1 MVVSSH
7 LISPSYNHCNNIIIE
22 KSSQLL
28 LNQTKKIQK
37 CLGYSLI
44 AIFTFRI
51 YSVPSSQVDLLAKN
65 AIYNSIAF
73 NCDAAGITSLGGGGE
88 RGYEGM
94 LSGKLWKNAVAK
106 TCIP

>member
-1 MVVSSH
+1 M
-7 LISPSYNHCNNIIIE
+7 
-22 KSSQLL
+22 LL
-28 LNQTKKIQK
+28 TQTKKIQK

-44 AIFTFRI
+44 AIFTLRI
-51 YSVPSSQVDLLAKN
+51 YSVPSFQVDLLAKN

-88 RGYEGM
+88 GGYEGM

>member
-7 LISPSYNHCNNIIIE
+7 LISPSYNHCNNYREINSIAPHP
-22 KSSQLL
+22 
-28 LNQTKKIQK
+28 NQKFQK

-73 NCDAAGITSLGGGGE
+73 NCDAAGITSLGGGGGGE
-88 RGYEGM
+88 GGRGGM
-94 LSGKLWKNAVAK
+94 RACSLENCEKMQ
-106 TCIP
+106 

>member
-7 LISPSYNHCNNIIIE
+7 LISPSYNHCNNYREINSIAPHP
-22 KSSQLL
+22 
-28 LNQTKKIQK
+28 NQKFQK

-51 YSVPSSQVDLLAKN
+51 YSVPSSQVDLLAKRE
-65 AIYNSIAF
+65 
-73 NCDAAGITSLGGGGE
+73 G
-88 RGYEGM
+88 GYEGK

>member
-1 MVVSSH
+1 MSSH
-7 LISPSYNHCNNIIIE
+7 LISPSYNHCNNYRKIISIAPYPD
-22 KSSQLL
+22 Q
-28 LNQTKKIQK
+28 KIKK

-73 NCDAAGITSLGGGGE
+73 NCDAAGITSLGGGGGGE
-88 RGYEGM
+88 GGYEGM

>member
-1 MVVSSH
+1 MLVSSH
-7 LISPSYNHCNNIIIE
+7 LISPSYNHCNNYRKIISIAPYP
-22 KSSQLL
+22 
-28 LNQTKKIQK
+28 NQKIQK

-73 NCDAAGITSLGGGGE
+73 NCDAAGITSLGGGG
-88 RGYEGM
+88 RGGGGVWGQA
-94 LSGKLWKNAVAK
+94 LGKIVKK
-106 TCIP
+106 CSS

>member
-7 LISPSYNHCNNIIIE
+7 LISPSYNHCNNYREINSIAPHP
-22 KSSQLL
+22 
-28 LNQTKKIQK
+28 NQKFQK

-44 AIFTFRI
+44 AIFMFRI

-88 RGYEGM
+88 GGYEGM
-94 LSGKLWKNAVAK
+94 LSGKLWKKAVAK

>member
-7 LISPSYNHCNNIIIE
+7 LISPSYNHCNNYREINSITPHP
-22 KSSQLL
+22 
-28 LNQTKKIQK
+28 NQKFQK

-73 NCDAAGITSLGGGGE
+73 NCDAVGITSLGGGG
-88 RGYEGM
+88 GGEGGM
-94 LSGKLWKNAVAK
+94 RACSLENCEKMQ
-106 TCIP
+106 

>member
-7 LISPSYNHCNNIIIE
+7 LISPSYNQCNNYGKII
-22 KSSQLL
+22 STAPYP
-28 LNQTKKIQK
+28 NQKIQK

-51 YSVPSSQVDLLAKN
+51 YSVPSSQVDLPAKN

-73 NCDAAGITSLGGGGE
+73 K
-88 RGYEGM
+88 GM

-106 TCIP
+106 TSIP